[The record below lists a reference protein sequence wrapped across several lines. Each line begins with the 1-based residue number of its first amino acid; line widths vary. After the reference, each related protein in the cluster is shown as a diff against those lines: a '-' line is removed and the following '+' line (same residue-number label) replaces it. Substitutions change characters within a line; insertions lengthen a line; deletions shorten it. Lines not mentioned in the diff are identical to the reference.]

1 MSLNIQKEKIIL
13 IFSFLIVEKLDFYLW
28 VANILELSTDVRFE
42 EDIIEVEWKQKNNLM
57 TL

>member
-1 MSLNIQKEKIIL
+1 MSLNIQKEKTIL

-28 VANILELSTDVRFE
+28 VASILELSPDVRFE

-57 TL
+57 TP